1 MKTKKLVYGVG
12 NNNANYVVVE
22 YEITVIGGKRR
33 QKLVWLCPY
42 YRTWKSMLA
51 RCYSTK
57 LQERNPTYVGC
68 VVSDEWLT
76 FSVFRAWM
84 TTQDWKRMQL
94 DKDLLIEGNK
104 IYSPETCVFVSGA
117 VNKFTTDRGAAR
129 GEFLIARGEFLIGVC
144 WDNGRNKFKSQ
155 CRNPFTKKQEH
166 LGYFNC
172 ELEAHEKWAKRKL
185 ELAHD
190 LAAIQPDPRVAK
202 ALINRYSQYQKHS
215 ENTVK

>member
-1 MKTKKLVYGVG
+1 MMKPKNKKLVFGIGV
-12 NNNANYVVVE
+12 NDANYVVQE
-22 YEITVIGGKRR
+22 WETTVVNGK
-33 QKLVWLCPY
+33 QKKKLVWLCPY

-84 TTQDWKRMQL
+84 TTQDWKRMHL
-94 DKDLLIEGNK
+94 DKDLLIESNK

-129 GEFLIARGEFLIGVC
+129 GEFLVGVC
-144 WDNGRNKFKSQ
+144 WDKGRNKFKSQ
-155 CRNPFTKKQEH
+155 CRNPFTKKREH
-166 LGYFNC
+166 LGYFNY

-185 ELAHD
+185 ELAHK
-190 LAAIQPDPRVAK
+190 LAAIQEDPRVAK
-202 ALINRYSQYQKHS
+202 ALINRYS
-215 ENTVK
+215 NTGGLV